1 MVSLDDFTSTNGATT
16 LIPGSHLWSDDQKP
30 TRSQMIPAIM
40 PSGSVV
46 YFLNT
51 LWHSGGENS
60 TNNTRRSFTIQ
71 YCQPWI
77 RPTENMTVAV
87 GWEKLDEIP
96 KRLLSLLGFNTHDF
110 MGYVDGRSPRAGVEI
125 RKRSLIEWGLE
136 KEREKEKLGSSK
148 L

>member
-1 MVSLDDFTSTNGATT
+1 M
-16 LIPGSHLWSDDQKP
+16 
-30 TRSQMIPAIM
+30 
-40 PSGSVV
+40 
-46 YFLNT
+46 
-51 LWHSGGENS
+51 
-60 TNNTRRSFTIQ
+60 
-71 YCQPWI
+71 
-77 RPTENMTVAV
+77 AV